1 MPVRRTTQTLLA
13 NVHSPEM
20 FHRLI
25 RHLVAGGAG
34 TLLYMLLVALCVEV
48 AGLHP
53 VASVVIAF
61 IIMEIYTYL
70 INRAWVYAPKEGHAY
85 AIPRFLT
92 VTVVALSLNTGIMYL
107 IVESLELWYVWG
119 LVATALVVPPTNFL
133 LNYFWAFK

>member
-1 MPVRRTTQTLLA
+1 
-13 NVHSPEM
+13 M
-20 FHRLI
+20 FHRWI

-34 TLLYMLLVALCVEV
+34 TLLYMLLVALFVEV

-70 INRAWVYAPKEGHAY
+70 INRAWVYAPREGHAY
-85 AIPRFLT
+85 AIPRFLA

-107 IVESLELWYVWG
+107 IVESLDLWYVWG

-133 LNYFWAFK
+133 LNYLWAFK

>member
-1 MPVRRTTQTLLA
+1 MQTLLA
-13 NVHSPEM
+13 SIRSPGM
-20 FHRLI
+20 LNRWI

-34 TLLYMLLVALCVEV
+34 TLLYMLLVAMFVEL

-53 VASVVIAF
+53 VTSVMIAF

-107 IVESLELWYVWG
+107 IVESLDLWYVWG
-119 LVATALVVPPTNFL
+119 LLATTLIVPPTNFL
-133 LNYFWAFK
+133 MNYFWAFK

>member
-1 MPVRRTTQTLLA
+1 ML
-13 NVHSPEM
+13 N
-20 FHRLI
+20 RLM
-25 RHLVAGGAG
+25 RHLAAGGAG
-34 TLLYMLLVALCVEV
+34 TVLYILLVALFVEV

-53 VASVVIAF
+53 VASVVVAFF
-61 IIMEIYTYL
+61 IIVIYTYL

-92 VTVVALSLNTGIMYL
+92 VTAVGLFLNTGIMYL

-119 LVATALVVPPTNFL
+119 LVATTLVVPPTNFL